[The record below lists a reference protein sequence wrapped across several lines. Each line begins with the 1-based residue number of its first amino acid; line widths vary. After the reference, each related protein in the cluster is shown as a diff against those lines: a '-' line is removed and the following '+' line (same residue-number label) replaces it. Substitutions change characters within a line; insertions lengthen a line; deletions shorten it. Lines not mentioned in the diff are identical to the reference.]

1 MNRLLALA
9 RDHSVWRTVG
19 SK

>member
-9 RDHSVWRTVG
+9 RDHSVWRTMG